1 MEERERKIEV
11 RSLTGETT
19 TVTMSSGKTVHD
31 LKLLL
36 KLNFPPASASPNFHL
51 FFKGVK
57 MSVQSQVSNFPT
69 APGEFLVLIP
79 FSKKEKPQIEKTG
92 LFETPSDYA
101 KETLISNKFAD
112 STYSDMMQEFS
123 SLHEEES
130 NSVNNDKP
138 ECNNAYSMPFGCI
151 SSDPLETK
159 RKRGAECDDQ
169 GGRPYDFL
177 WSVMRSTS
185 KNALEGQNCEKFVE
199 VLESVNCLSDPHSG
213 KCMLLR
219 EASRRSTGREMNK
232 SSGDNSSCLCPVWLK
247 KIVEAFAFVSIFSAH
262 LQLRREKVI
271 LSHVKGALNQLEKFG
286 VRVGIEDIENLA
298 VLCPKVVQFAND
310 DMESKNYDDSIVIIN
325 VSTEERDKVEDNL
338 GSGQKAISLSKI
350 FNAMKKRERSFK
362 TNLWEA
368 VNLLMCKLQKRVMSL
383 SVEDLLT
390 YVKERSTDVR
400 GNEVKRARRSQSS
413 TSSSHSHSFQRR
425 CSDKSQLLPLEMVE
439 HLRKGI
445 GSQGQMVHVEDIS
458 ARKAVL
464 VEIPDAL
471 SDNTKSA
478 LKSTGISKLYSHQAE
493 SIMASLAG
501 KNVVVATMTS
511 SGKSL
516 CYNLPVLEALSHDLS
531 SSALYMFPTKALA
544 QDQLRALLA
553 MTKAFDASIDIGV
566 YDGDTSQ
573 KDRMW
578 LRDNARLLITNPDM
592 LHMSILPYHGQFS
605 RILSNLRFV
614 VIDEAHAYKGAFGCH
629 TALILRRLRRLC
641 SHVYGSDPSFVFSTA
656 TSANPREHCMEL
668 ANLSTLELI
677 QNDGSPCAQ
686 KLFVLWNPTSC
697 LRSVLNKSQT
707 DMDDTRNAANKTSS
721 PISEVSYL
729 FAEMVQHGLRCIAFC
744 RSRKLCELVLSY
756 TREILEETAPHLV
769 DSICVYRAGY
779 VAEDRRR
786 IERDFFGGKLCGVA
800 ATNVLELGIDVGH
813 IDVTLHLG
821 FPGSIASLWQQA
833 GRSGRRE
840 KPSLA
845 VYVAFEGPLDQYFM
859 KYPEKLFKSPI
870 ECCHIDAQNHKVL
883 EQHLVC
889 AALEHPLSL
898 IYDEKYFGSGL
909 SSTITTLKNRGY
921 LSSDPSLDSSAKIFE
936 YIGHEKM
943 PSHTISIRAIE
954 SERYE
959 VIDMQSNEV
968 LEEIEESKAF
978 FQVYEGAAYMHQGHT
993 YLVKELNL
1001 SSKIALCQKADLKYF
1016 TKTRDYTDIH
1026 VSGGNNAY
1034 ATKISKDQL
1043 TKTTAQALACTVTT
1057 TWFGFYRL
1065 WRGSGIIF
1073 DTVELYLPKYSY
1085 ESQAVWIQVPQSVKA
1100 VVEQN
1105 FSFRSGLHAASHALL
1120 HVVPIYVRCNFSD
1133 LAPECPNPHDSRYF
1147 PERILLYDRHPGGT
1161 GVSKQIQPYF
1171 TELLVAALE
1180 LVTSCC
1186 CLGESGCPNCVQNLD
1201 CHEYNEL
1208 IHKEAAIMIIKGV
1221 LEAEKSFFEGLPNSL
1236 KPL

>member
-1 MEERERKIEV
+1 
-11 RSLTGETT
+11 
-19 TVTMSSGKTVHD
+19 
-31 LKLLL
+31 
-36 KLNFPPASASPNFHL
+36 
-51 FFKGVK
+51 
-57 MSVQSQVSNFPT
+57 MSVLSQVSNFPT

-92 LFETPSDYA
+92 LFETSSDYA

-130 NSVNNDKP
+130 NSVSNDKP

-185 KNALEGQNCEKFVE
+185 KNALERQNCEKFVE
-199 VLESVNCLSDPHSG
+199 VLESVNCLSDPYSG

-247 KIVEAFAFVSIFSAH
+247 KIMEAFAFVSIFSAH

-368 VNLLMCKLQKRVMSL
+368 VNLLM
-383 SVEDLLT
+383 
-390 YVKERSTDVR
+390 
-400 GNEVKRARRSQSS
+400 
-413 TSSSHSHSFQRR
+413 
-425 CSDKSQLLPLEMVE
+425 DKSQLLPLEMVE

-445 GSQGQMVHVEDIS
+445 GSQGQMVHVEDIG

-471 SDNTKSA
+471 LDNTKSA

-566 YDGDTSQ
+566 YDGDTTQ

-605 RILSNLRFV
+605 RILSNLRLIAFSLVTTEVYLIFLFIRFV

-629 TALILRRLRRLC
+629 TALILRRLCRLC

-707 DMDDTRNAANKTSS
+707 DIDDTRNAANKTSS

-800 ATNVLELGIDVGH
+800 ATNALELGIDVGH

-840 KPSLA
+840 RPSLA

-909 SSTITTLKNRGY
+909 SSGITTLKNRGY

-936 YIGHEKM
+936 YIGHE
-943 PSHTISIRAIE
+943 
-954 SERYE
+954 
-959 VIDMQSNEV
+959 
-968 LEEIEESKAF
+968 
-978 FQVYEGAAYMHQGHT
+978 VYEGAVYMHQGHT

-1026 VSGGNNAY
+1026 VSGGNN
-1034 ATKISKDQL
+1034 
-1043 TKTTAQALACTVTT
+1043 
-1057 TWFGFYRL
+1057 
-1065 WRGSGIIF
+1065 
-1073 DTVELYLPKYSY
+1073 
-1085 ESQAVWIQVPQSVKA
+1085 AVWIQVPQSVKA

-1180 LVTSCC
+1180 LVTSCH

>member
-1 MEERERKIEV
+1 
-11 RSLTGETT
+11 
-19 TVTMSSGKTVHD
+19 
-31 LKLLL
+31 
-36 KLNFPPASASPNFHL
+36 
-51 FFKGVK
+51 

-92 LFETPSDYA
+92 LFETSSDYA

-159 RKRGAECDDQ
+159 RKRGAECNDQ

-199 VLESVNCLSDPHSG
+199 VLESVNCLSDPYSG

-232 SSGDNSSCLCPVWLK
+232 SRGDNSSCLCPVWLK

-310 DMESKNYDDSIVIIN
+310 DMESKNHDDSIVIIN

-368 VNLLMCKLQKRVMSL
+368 VNLLM
-383 SVEDLLT
+383 
-390 YVKERSTDVR
+390 
-400 GNEVKRARRSQSS
+400 
-413 TSSSHSHSFQRR
+413 
-425 CSDKSQLLPLEMVE
+425 DKSQLLPLEMVE

-553 MTKAFDASIDIGV
+553 MTKAFDASIDVGV

-605 RILSNLRFV
+605 RILSNLRLIAFSLVTTEVYLIFLFIRFV

-656 TSANPREHCMEL
+656 TSANPREHCLEL

-800 ATNVLELGIDVGH
+800 ATNALELGIDVGH

-840 KPSLA
+840 RPSLA

-909 SSTITTLKNRGY
+909 SSAITTLKNRGY

-936 YIGHEKM
+936 YIGHE
-943 PSHTISIRAIE
+943 
-954 SERYE
+954 
-959 VIDMQSNEV
+959 
-968 LEEIEESKAF
+968 
-978 FQVYEGAAYMHQGHT
+978 VYEGAVYMHQGHT

-1026 VSGGNNAY
+1026 VSGGNN
-1034 ATKISKDQL
+1034 
-1043 TKTTAQALACTVTT
+1043 
-1057 TWFGFYRL
+1057 
-1065 WRGSGIIF
+1065 
-1073 DTVELYLPKYSY
+1073 
-1085 ESQAVWIQVPQSVKA
+1085 AVWIQVPQSVKA

-1180 LVTSCC
+1180 LVTSCR

-1208 IHKEAAIMIIKGV
+1208 IHKEAAIMIIKV
-1221 LEAEKSFFEGLPNSL
+1221 LP
-1236 KPL
+1236 